1 MLILNTNA
9 SSKRHQ
15 NVKEP
20 CTVRLVIS
28 CIIII
33 MILIIILSVF
43 RVDMTVICLLLLNI
57 VIAAPSI
64 SFYAKVLGGV
74 ETIRTIFLFSIC
86 FQ

>member
-1 MLILNTNA
+1 MLIFNTNA

-28 CIIII
+28 CIIIT
-33 MILIIILSVF
+33 MILIIILS
-43 RVDMTVICLLLLNI
+43 DMTVICLLLLNI

-74 ETIRTIFLFSIC
+74 ETIRTIFLFSMC

>member
-43 RVDMTVICLLLLNI
+43 REDMT
-57 VIAAPSI
+57 
-64 SFYAKVLGGV
+64 
-74 ETIRTIFLFSIC
+74 
-86 FQ
+86 